1 MTNTEYIPHVA
12 LSSTVNTL
20 LYPSI
25 IDMNPVKIEKKLGV
39 DDYKSMKKLLNT
51 NIYDKTIQKLEADKK
66 KNIEKIFVKGKK
78 K

>member
-1 MTNTEYIPHVA
+1 MPITEYIPHVA
-12 LSSTVNTL
+12 VISTVNTL

-25 IDMNPVKIEKKLGV
+25 VDMKIEKKLGV

-51 NIYDKTIQKLEADKK
+51 NIYDKTIKGLEADKK